1 MMHIDAATQSALDLA
16 WDKKAAEMNMGR
28 WLSVC
33 DTEGWGRCPENLP
46 LLASLFGASWYFT
59 RFVFFRGNKLAKYF
73 DQTDKTDF
81 SVETL
86 RQSILQELTIE
97 VLDDELDGLRIAK
110 NEVMLQV
117 LVGQLTGDLNQEQIE
132 QALSN
137 LAEATLWCAI
147 QIHGIVQDDLE
158 TQIGILAMGRMAGR
172 EMNFGSDLDLIF
184 LFPGDSLDSSAIV
197 SRRVQKLM
205 RHIALLSPYGTL
217 YEIDMR
223 LRPHGTS
230 GTLISSASYFIQY
243 HNERRAIWERQMMTR
258 CRPVIDANGMVKRSF
273 EQITSSIYSEYD
285 QEYLRTEIVH
295 MRKHV
300 QDKLGRPKGKY
311 EIKRGIGGI
320 MDIDFLT
327 HYLQLLHGNT
337 HKGLQTASTRTALR
351 QLEKVGIIGEKVCND
366 LLSAYDFLKKIE
378 GRLRVFDMKTI
389 SSFSQNVGDLHV
401 LARAVGYLETDMDF
415 AADRFMHDYLQAT
428 QTVREYFVTTLGE
441 I

>member
-1 MMHIDAATQSALDLA
+1 MHIDTATQSALDLA
-16 WDKKAAEMNMGR
+16 WDKKAAAMNMER
-28 WLSVC
+28 WLSIC

-59 RFVFFRGNKLAKYF
+59 RFVFFRGNKLVKYF

-81 SVETL
+81 SVKTL
-86 RQSILQELTIE
+86 RKLLLKKELAE
-97 VLDDELDGLRIAK
+97 VVDDELDSLRIAK
-110 NEVMLQV
+110 NEMMLQV

-147 QIHGIVQDDLE
+147 QIHGIAQDDLE
-158 TQIGILAMGRMAGR
+158 SQIGILAMGRMAGR

-184 LFPGDSLDSSAIV
+184 LYPGQSLESSAII
-197 SRRVQKLM
+197 SGQIQKLL

-230 GTLISSASYFIQY
+230 GTLISSVPYFTQY
-243 HNERRAIWERQMMTR
+243 HNKKRAIWERQMMTR
-258 CRPVIDANGMVKRSF
+258 CRPIIDAGGMVQRSF
-273 EQITSSIYSEYD
+273 EQITLSIYSEYD
-285 QEYLRTEIVH
+285 QDYLRKEIVH
-295 MRKHV
+295 MRKRV
-300 QDKLGRPKGKY
+300 QDELGRPKGKY

-351 QLEKVGIIGEKVCND
+351 QLGKAGIIGEKVCND
-366 LLSAYDFLKKIE
+366 LLSAYDFLKMIE

-401 LARAVGYLETDMDF
+401 LARAMGYLETDVDN
-415 AADRFMHDYLQAT
+415 AADRFLNDYLQAT
-428 QTVREYFVTTLGE
+428 QTVRKYFVTILGE